1 MARPLLVIAV
11 GRLGQGPEAQ
21 LCRQYAQRIV
31 PAPELVEIDD
41 RGRAG
46 GATAV
51 AWQADQI
58 LGKLTP
64 TTYVWALD
72 ECGPPLASADFAQQ
86 IGAMRDQGRPL
97 AFVIGGA
104 DGLDQRVRQRANKL
118 LAFGRATWPH
128 KLVRAMLLEQLYRAN
143 MILAGHPYHRA

>member
-1 MARPLLVIAV
+1 MARPFLVIAV

-21 LCRQYAQRIV
+21 LCRQYAKRIV

-46 GATAV
+46 GSAAV

-64 TTYVWALD
+64 ETYVWALD
-72 ECGPPLASADFAQQ
+72 EIGTPFGSAEFAQQ
-86 IGAMRDQGRPL
+86 IGAARDQGRPM

-143 MILAGHPYHRA
+143 MILAGHPYHRV